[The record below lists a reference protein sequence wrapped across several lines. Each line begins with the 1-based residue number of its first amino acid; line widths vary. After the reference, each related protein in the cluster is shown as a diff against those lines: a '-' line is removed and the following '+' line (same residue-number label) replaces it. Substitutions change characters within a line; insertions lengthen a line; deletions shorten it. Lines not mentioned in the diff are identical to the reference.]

1 MAEEEVSE
9 EGGLRSQMWKH
20 SAMVD
25 FINKRDDVDLDTMTA
40 AEIIAYAFAR
50 RVEWRQ
56 SETYQEIV
64 EAHKATAQEE
74 KAAKAEARAAA
85 AAAKAAEKEAE
96 KATKAEKAEKAPAK
110 ATKATKTPAKATKA
124 TKATKA
130 SKKTADGDSPF
141 E

>member
-1 MAEEEVSE
+1 MADEETTE

-20 SAMVD
+20 TAMVD
-25 FINKRDDVDLDTMTA
+25 FINERDGVTLDELSA
-40 AEIIAYAFAR
+40 ADIIAYAFAR

-56 SETYQEIV
+56 SDTYRELV
-64 EAHKATAQEE
+64 ESHKATAQEE

-85 AAAKAAEKEAE
+85 AAAK
-96 KATKAEKAEKAPAK
+96 KAEQEAAKAAKAEAAEKAPAAAK

-124 TKATKA
+124 TKATKKA
-130 SKKTADGDSPF
+130 AGGESPF